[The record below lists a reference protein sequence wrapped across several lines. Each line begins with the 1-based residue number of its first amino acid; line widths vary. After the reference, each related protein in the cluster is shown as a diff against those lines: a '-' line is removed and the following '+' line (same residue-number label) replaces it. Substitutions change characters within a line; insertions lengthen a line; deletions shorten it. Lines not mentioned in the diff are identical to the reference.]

1 MNFEGMSL
9 KKIFWRFVWPS
20 VAAQWIFALYTM
32 GDGMCVARGVSEA
45 ALSAVVAIFLRQGRR
60 REANQANTQS
70 TAEYVKHYILSLL
83 PVCSC
88 GCGSLYFRKAGR
100 TQALLGVCIQD
111 IQPVIPGAGI

>member
-1 MNFEGMSL
+1 M
-9 KKIFWRFVWPS
+9 
-20 VAAQWIFALYTM
+20 ALRGGPVDFCAVYH
-32 GDGMCVARGVSEA
+32 GGRDVCGQGVSEA

>member
-1 MNFEGMSL
+1 MNFEGVSL
-9 KKIFWRFVWPS
+9 KKSFWRFVWPS
-20 VAAQWIFALYTM
+20 VLAQWIFALYTM
-32 GDGMCVARGVSEA
+32 VDGMFVARGVSEA

-111 IQPVIPGAGI
+111 IQPVVSGGGI